1 MSNTTPN
8 LTGQFDTLK
17 AIFKGDIDVTA
28 QTLDIYSHDASLFE
42 VRPQV
47 VVYPK
52 DTADIK
58 TLVKW
63 VNEENTKVETNGK
76 SSLSSPLFSITP
88 RAAGTD
94 MSGGAIGH
102 SIIMDT
108 TRYMN
113 QIKEVTPDYAVVQP
127 GCYYRDFDKATKK
140 IDRYMPAFTAS
151 RDLNAVG
158 GMVGNNSGGEKAIK
172 YGKTELY
179 INSLQVVLSDG
190 NEYTIKPLTRVQI
203 EEKMKGGAS
212 SSTSDEAVGTSTSVS
227 NSAAS
232 TPFEI
237 DLYKK
242 MYALITEHYDEI
254 MAAKPTVS
262 KNSAGYYLWN
272 VYDKVTGTFDLCRL
286 IVGSQGTLAIV
297 SEITF
302 RLVPTDP
309 YSNILAVFLPKLDDI
324 GKLVAEIVPFKPDS
338 LETYDDKSM
347 ILAIRFFFDF
357 FKQLGFWGA
366 IKLGLQF
373 IPESFMVLF
382 GGVPKMILMVE
393 FTGHSEE
400 EIKRQLTEVQEKIKH
415 FGFKMRIARS
425 GAEAE
430 KYWKI
435 RHESFNLLRKHVK
448 GKRTAPFID
457 DIIVEPQYLPEFLPR
472 VKALIDEYKL
482 DYAVQGHLGNG
493 NFHIIPLMDLKSP
506 YSADVI
512 LELSKKVYSLVHEF
526 HGSITAEHNDGIIRT
541 PFLRQQFGDS
551 IVDLFQQTKDAFDPQ
566 NIFNPVAWSEFIK
579 AWKRGD
585 FKRKN

>member
-1 MSNTTPN
+1 MSNSTPN
-8 LTGQFDTLK
+8 PFASLK
-17 AIFKGDIDVTA
+17 QNFKGDIDYA
-28 QTLDIYSHDASLFE
+28 EKTLDTYSHDASLFE

-47 VVYPK
+47 VMFPK
-52 DTADIK
+52 DSEDIQS
-58 TLVKW
+58 LVRW
-63 VNEENTKVETNGK
+63 IETERVEGRVY
-76 SSLSSPLFSITP
+76 SITP

-94 MSGGAIGH
+94 MSGGAIGR
-102 SIIMDT
+102 SIILDT

-113 QIKEVTPDYAVVQP
+113 KIQEVTSEYAVVQP
-127 GCYYRDFDKATKK
+127 GCFYRDLDKETQK
-140 IDRYMPAFTAS
+140 INRFMPAYTAS
-151 RDLNAVG
+151 RELNAVG

-172 YGKTELY
+172 YGKTEEY
-179 INSLQVVLSDG
+179 IKSLKVVLSDG
-190 NEYTIKPLTRVQI
+190 NEYTIQPLTKSQI
-203 EEKMKGGAS
+203 EEKIKNTA
-212 SSTSDEAVGTSTSVS
+212 GTSSAS
-227 NSAAS
+227 N
-232 TPFEI
+232 TFESE
-237 DLYKK
+237 LYKNIFN
-242 MYALITEHYDEI
+242 LINEHYEEI
-254 MAAKPTVS
+254 ISAKPNVS

-272 VYDKVTGTFDLCRL
+272 VYNKETGEFDLCRL

-297 SEITF
+297 TEITF
-302 RLVPTDP
+302 RLVPTEP
-309 YSNILAVFLPKLDDI
+309 YSNVLAVFLPSLHEI

-400 EIKRQLTEVQEKIKH
+400 KIKNKLTQVQEKIKH
-415 FGFKMRIARS
+415 FGFKSRIARTS
-425 GAEAE
+425 AEAE

-457 DIIVEPQYLPEFLPR
+457 DIIVNPEYLPDFLPR

-512 LELSKKVYSLVHEF
+512 LDLSKKVYSLVHEF
-526 HGSITAEHNDGIIRT
+526 KGSITAEHNDGIIRT
-541 PFLRQQFGDS
+541 PYLRQQFGDS
-551 IVDLFQQTKDAFDPQ
+551 IVELFQKTKDIFDPY
-566 NIFNPVAWSEFIK
+566 NIFNPGKKVGGTFEDIRK
-579 AWKRGD
+579 AI
-585 FKRKN
+585 